1 MPFLNLCRYPFSGQ
15 RLQDHA
21 GVLERQPEQAAHLR
35 VPRPH
40 VRGLQRDDAE
50 PVHGGVVVPVA
61 AVGAVFNGAATS
73 GVG

>member
-1 MPFLNLCRYPFSGQ
+1 MCFLNLCPDLLSGQ